1 VVGGSLGA
9 GIFADIVPDAISR
22 LDAPLRRRLT
32 VTQQCRAEQQTA
44 LRARYADMDVSA
56 DIRPFFDD
64 MPVILANSHLV
75 ISRAG
80 ASSVAELAAA
90 GRPALLVPF
99 AGAMDDHQT
108 MNANQLASVG
118 GGHCLAETGPD
129 SRQAGRASFSHAAGP
144 GAPCHYGQGSTQSCR
159 RQRRRRHCRLGH
171 RIGRRG
177 SMSELPLSIGTLH
190 FTGIGGIGMS
200 GIAEIL
206 FELGY
211 QVQGSDVSENAN
223 VRRLRDKGI
232 PVTCGQKAENID
244 DASIVVISTAIK
256 PDNPELLAAR
266 ERFLPIVH
274 RAEMLGELM
283 RLRWSVAVAGTHGKT
298 TTTSLIATL
307 LDSARIDPTVING
320 GIITGWGSNAR
331 LGKGQWM
338 VVEAD
343 ESDGSFSKLNP
354 TVAVVT
360 NIDPE
365 HLDHH
370 GTYEALE
377 AAFFNF
383 VAAIPFYGFATLCI
397 DHPSVQRLMA
407 GIKDRRIITYG
418 LSANADVRAVNMRHE
433 GPAMLFDVMLSERT
447 AGNTGII
454 SDLRFPMLG
463 EHNVQ
468 NCLAAIAV
476 ALEMGMTPDEIITA
490 LAGFGG
496 VGRRFETKGV
506 SGGVTVID
514 DYGHH
519 PVEIRAALQAGRM
532 LCGTNKLVAV
542 VQPHRYSRL
551 ADLFDD
557 FCACFNDADEVLVAD
572 VYAAGEAPIDG
583 IDKNALVTG
592 LRDRGH
598 RGPAPLES
606 REDLAGEILQRTNSG
621 DLVMCLGAGDITS
634 WAAALAD
641 EMDKLRGGA
650 S

>member
-1 VVGGSLGA
+1 
-9 GIFADIVPDAISR
+9 
-22 LDAPLRRRLT
+22 
-32 VTQQCRAEQQTA
+32 
-44 LRARYADMDVSA
+44 
-56 DIRPFFDD
+56 
-64 MPVILANSHLV
+64 
-75 ISRAG
+75 
-80 ASSVAELAAA
+80 
-90 GRPALLVPF
+90 
-99 AGAMDDHQT
+99 
-108 MNANQLASVG
+108 
-118 GGHCLAETGPD
+118 
-129 SRQAGRASFSHAAGP
+129 
-144 GAPCHYGQGSTQSCR
+144 
-159 RQRRRRHCRLGH
+159 
-171 RIGRRG
+171 
-177 SMSELPLSIGTLH
+177 MSELPLSIGILH

-211 QVQGSDVSENAN
+211 QVQGSDNSENAN

-232 PVTCGQKAENID
+232 KVMCGQTADNVAE
-244 DASIVVISTAIK
+244 ASILVISTAIR
-256 PDNPELLAAR
+256 PDNPEVVAAR
-266 ERFLPIVH
+266 ERFIPIVH

-298 TTTSLIATL
+298 TTTSLVATL
-307 LDSARIDPTVING
+307 LDSAGIDPTVING

-331 LGKGQWM
+331 LGRGQWM

-343 ESDGSFSKLNP
+343 ESDGSFAKLNP

-377 AAFFNF
+377 QAFLNF
-383 VAAIPFYGFATLCI
+383 VASIPFYGFATLCI
-397 DHPSVQRLMA
+397 DHPAVQRLMA

-418 LSANADVRAVNMRHE
+418 MSANADVRAFNLHVD
-433 GPAMLFDVMLSERT
+433 GAAMVFDVILSDRN
-447 AGNTGII
+447 AGGHEMMPGVT
-454 SDLRFPMLG
+454 FPMLG

-476 ALEMGMTPDEIITA
+476 ALEMGVTPDRITSA
-490 LAGFGG
+490 LNGFGG

-532 LCGTNKLVAV
+532 LCGTSKLIAV

-551 ADLFDD
+551 SDLFDE

-572 VYAAGEAPIDG
+572 VYAAGETPIAGVGRDE
-583 IDKNALVTG
+583 LVSG
-592 LRDRGH
+592 LRDHGH
-598 RGPAPLES
+598 RGPAPLAGP
-606 REDLAGEILQRTNSG
+606 DALASEILARAGDG
-621 DLVMCLGAGDITS
+621 DLVMCLGAGDITG
-634 WAAALAD
+634 WAAALP
-641 EMDKLRGGA
+641 EQMDALRQAG

>member
-1 VVGGSLGA
+1 
-9 GIFADIVPDAISR
+9 
-22 LDAPLRRRLT
+22 
-32 VTQQCRAEQQTA
+32 
-44 LRARYADMDVSA
+44 
-56 DIRPFFDD
+56 
-64 MPVILANSHLV
+64 
-75 ISRAG
+75 
-80 ASSVAELAAA
+80 
-90 GRPALLVPF
+90 
-99 AGAMDDHQT
+99 
-108 MNANQLASVG
+108 
-118 GGHCLAETGPD
+118 
-129 SRQAGRASFSHAAGP
+129 
-144 GAPCHYGQGSTQSCR
+144 
-159 RQRRRRHCRLGH
+159 
-171 RIGRRG
+171 
-177 SMSELPLSIGTLH
+177 MSELPLSIGILH

-211 QVQGSDVSENAN
+211 QVQGSDNSENAN

-232 PVTCGQKAENID
+232 KVMCGQTADNVAE
-244 DASIVVISTAIK
+244 ASILVISTAIR
-256 PDNPELLAAR
+256 PDNPEVVAAR
-266 ERFLPIVH
+266 ERFIPIVH

-298 TTTSLIATL
+298 TTTSLVATL
-307 LDSARIDPTVING
+307 LDSAGIDPTVING

-331 LGKGQWM
+331 LGRGQWM

-343 ESDGSFSKLNP
+343 ESDGSFAKLNP

-377 AAFFNF
+377 QAFLNF

-397 DHPSVQRLMA
+397 DHPAVQRLMA

-418 LSANADVRAVNMRHE
+418 MSANADVRAVNLQVD
-433 GPAMLFDVMLSERT
+433 GAAMVFDVILSDRT
-447 AGNTGII
+447 AGGHEMMPGVT
-454 SDLRFPMLG
+454 FPMLG

-476 ALEMGMTPDEIITA
+476 ALEMGVTPDRITSA
-490 LAGFGG
+490 LDGFGG

-532 LCGTNKLVAV
+532 LCGTSKLIAV

-551 ADLFDD
+551 SDLFDE

-572 VYAAGEAPIDG
+572 VYAAGETPIAGVGRDE
-583 IDKNALVTG
+583 LVSG
-592 LRDRGH
+592 LRDHGH
-598 RGPAPLES
+598 RGPAA
-606 REDLAGEILQRTNSG
+606 LAGPEALASEILARAGDG
-621 DLVMCLGAGDITS
+621 DLVMCLGAGDITG
-634 WAAALAD
+634 WAAALP
-641 EMDKLRGGA
+641 EQMDALREAG

>member
-1 VVGGSLGA
+1 
-9 GIFADIVPDAISR
+9 
-22 LDAPLRRRLT
+22 
-32 VTQQCRAEQQTA
+32 
-44 LRARYADMDVSA
+44 
-56 DIRPFFDD
+56 
-64 MPVILANSHLV
+64 
-75 ISRAG
+75 
-80 ASSVAELAAA
+80 
-90 GRPALLVPF
+90 
-99 AGAMDDHQT
+99 
-108 MNANQLASVG
+108 
-118 GGHCLAETGPD
+118 
-129 SRQAGRASFSHAAGP
+129 
-144 GAPCHYGQGSTQSCR
+144 
-159 RQRRRRHCRLGH
+159 
-171 RIGRRG
+171 
-177 SMSELPLSIGTLH
+177 MSELPLSIGTMH

-211 QVQGSDVSENAN
+211 DVQGSDLSENTN

-232 PVTCGQKAENID
+232 PVMCGQTAENVAN
-244 DASIVVISTAIK
+244 ASIVVISTAIK
-256 PDNPELLAAR
+256 QDNPELVAAR

-365 HLDHH
+365 HLDYH
-370 GTYEALE
+370 GTFEALE
-377 AAFFNF
+377 QAFFNF
-383 VAAIPFYGFATLCI
+383 VAAVPFYGFATLCI
-397 DHPSVQRLMA
+397 DHPAVQRLMA

-418 LSANADVRAVNMRHE
+418 LSANADVCAVNLRHA
-433 GPAMLFDVMLSERT
+433 GPAMLFDVLLSDRT
-447 AGNTGII
+447 AGAHSQIN
-454 SDLRFPMLG
+454 SLRFPMLG

-476 ALEMGMTPDEIITA
+476 ALEMGMTPDKIATA
-490 LAGFGG
+490 LASFGG
-496 VGRRFETKGV
+496 VVRRFETKGV

-583 IDKNALVTG
+583 IDNAALVTG
-592 LRDRGH
+592 LRNHGH
-598 RGPAPLES
+598 RGPAILQS
-606 REDLAGEILQRTNSG
+606 RGALAREILERTTAG
-621 DLVMCLGAGDITS
+621 DLVMCLGAGDITG
-634 WAAALAD
+634 WAADLPAEIDA
-641 EMDKLRGGA
+641 LRGGA

>member
-1 VVGGSLGA
+1 
-9 GIFADIVPDAISR
+9 
-22 LDAPLRRRLT
+22 
-32 VTQQCRAEQQTA
+32 
-44 LRARYADMDVSA
+44 
-56 DIRPFFDD
+56 
-64 MPVILANSHLV
+64 
-75 ISRAG
+75 
-80 ASSVAELAAA
+80 
-90 GRPALLVPF
+90 
-99 AGAMDDHQT
+99 
-108 MNANQLASVG
+108 
-118 GGHCLAETGPD
+118 
-129 SRQAGRASFSHAAGP
+129 
-144 GAPCHYGQGSTQSCR
+144 
-159 RQRRRRHCRLGH
+159 
-171 RIGRRG
+171 
-177 SMSELPLSIGTLH
+177 MSELPLSIGTLH

-211 QVQGSDVSENAN
+211 QVQGSDVAENAN

-433 GPAMLFDVMLSERT
+433 GSAMLFDVILSERT
-447 AGNTGII
+447 ASNTGII

-476 ALEMGMTPDEIITA
+476 AMEMGMTPDEVTTA

-606 REDLAGEILQRTNSG
+606 RQDLAREILQRTENG

-634 WAAALAD
+634 WAAALAN
-641 EMDKLRGGA
+641 EMDILRGGA

>member
-1 VVGGSLGA
+1 
-9 GIFADIVPDAISR
+9 
-22 LDAPLRRRLT
+22 
-32 VTQQCRAEQQTA
+32 
-44 LRARYADMDVSA
+44 
-56 DIRPFFDD
+56 
-64 MPVILANSHLV
+64 
-75 ISRAG
+75 
-80 ASSVAELAAA
+80 
-90 GRPALLVPF
+90 
-99 AGAMDDHQT
+99 
-108 MNANQLASVG
+108 
-118 GGHCLAETGPD
+118 
-129 SRQAGRASFSHAAGP
+129 
-144 GAPCHYGQGSTQSCR
+144 
-159 RQRRRRHCRLGH
+159 
-171 RIGRRG
+171 
-177 SMSELPLSIGTLH
+177 MSELPLSIGTLH

-454 SDLRFPMLG
+454 SGLRFPMLG

-551 ADLFDD
+551 AALFDD

-606 REDLAGEILQRTNSG
+606 RKDLAGEILQRTNSG

-641 EMDKLRGGA
+641 EMDKLRVGA